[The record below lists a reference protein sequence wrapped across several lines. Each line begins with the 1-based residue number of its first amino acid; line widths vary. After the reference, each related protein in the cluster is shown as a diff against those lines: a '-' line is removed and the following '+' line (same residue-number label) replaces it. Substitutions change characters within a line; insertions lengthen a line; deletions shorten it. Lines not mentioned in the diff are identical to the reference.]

1 MPRKGWNML
10 FDDPIELPN
19 GKIARTLGDAR
30 AYALK
35 LPTSEYMVH
44 PEWAR
49 AMKALMQA
57 AEGQTLIA
65 IARIGMMKAINRA
78 DEPRWGPGKRV
89 VKDRPWGRRKLARDR

>member
-1 MPRKGWNML
+1 
-10 FDDPIELPN
+10 
-19 GKIARTLGDAR
+19 
-30 AYALK
+30 
-35 LPTSEYMVH
+35 
-44 PEWAR
+44 
-49 AMKALMQA
+49 MKALMQA